1 MKKLTAIILTA
12 IMIFSFAACSGAGK
26 DDDPNLIKIG
36 DYQAVYKGSEIVK
49 NSDGNDALVATYD
62 YTNNSKEAQSFEWS
76 MYYTVT
82 QGDKE
87 LEYTTIFVS
96 EDSFDTLDESA
107 RQDVAPGESLE
118 VKMTYKLNDLTTPV
132 EIKFSDLLESETD
145 SLTIDLTSLK

>member
-1 MKKLTAIILTA
+1 
-12 IMIFSFAACSGAGK
+12 MIFSFAACEGTGK
-26 DDDPNLIKIG
+26 DEDPNLIKIS

-49 NSDGNDALVATYD
+49 YSDGNDALVATYD

-76 MYYTVT
+76 MYYTLT
-82 QGDKE
+82 QGDTE

-96 EDSFDTLDESA
+96 EDSFDTL
-107 RQDVAPGESLE
+107 GESLE

-132 EIKFSDLLESETD
+132 EIKFSDLLESDTD

>member
-1 MKKLTAIILTA
+1 MKKLAAIILTA
-12 IMIFSFAACSGAGK
+12 IMIFSFAACDGAGK
-26 DDDPNLIKIG
+26 DENPNLIKIG

-49 NSDGNDALVATYD
+49 NYDGNDTLVATYD

-82 QGDKE
+82 QGDSE
-87 LEYTTIFVS
+87 LEYTTVFVDEES
-96 EDSFDTLDESA
+96 YDTLDEST

-132 EIKFSDLLESETD
+132 EIKFSDLFESETD

>member
-1 MKKLTAIILTA
+1 MKKFIAIILTA
-12 IMIFSFAACSGAGK
+12 IMVFSLAACGGAGK

-49 NSDGNDALVATYD
+49 DYDGNDALVSTFD
-62 YTNNSKEAQSFEWS
+62 YTNNSKEDQSFEWS
-76 MYYTVT
+76 IYYTLT
-82 QGDKE
+82 QGDTR

-96 EDSFDTLDESA
+96 EDSYDTLDESA
-107 RQDVAPGESLE
+107 RQDVAPGKSLE
-118 VKMTYKLNDLTTPV
+118 VKTTYKLKDLTTPV

>member
-1 MKKLTAIILTA
+1 MKKIIALILTA
-12 IMIFSFAACSGAGK
+12 IMVFSFAACNGGK
-26 DDDPNLIKIG
+26 DEDPNLIKIG
-36 DYQAVYKGSEIVK
+36 DYQAVYKGSGIVK
-49 NSDGNDALVATYD
+49 DSDGNDTLVATYD

-76 MYYTVT
+76 IFYTLT
-82 QGDKE
+82 QGGSE

-96 EDSFDTLDESA
+96 EDSYDTLDEST

>member
-1 MKKLTAIILTA
+1 MKKLTAIILTV
-12 IMIFSFAACSGAGK
+12 IMMFSFAACSGAGK

-107 RQDVAPGESLE
+107 RQDVAPGESLGCLISGNS
-118 VKMTYKLNDLTTPV
+118 VFAKMFPLN
-132 EIKFSDLLESETD
+132 SDNAERILSKTANN
-145 SLTIDLTSLK
+145 TRY